1 MGMAASQ
8 ARYLGLTARKTNCEW
23 EGQQINQART
33 ALANQSANLFNQM
46 LALTVPDCPDKT
58 DFTKVQY
65 SYSDGNNESVLEN
78 WRQLSESDNQY
89 NYVVDHWYYA
99 DIYTGSKKLMSDPQA
114 TIKNDSNQVAIN
126 TTAGG
131 TVFNEDDLS
140 YTYTGVDAEG
150 NPITHVYED
159 LTNYKFD
166 PELQNAI
173 LDLAHEGYIQ
183 TNEFGEVDVQTLNS
197 LRGYHD
203 GTAWH
208 FATVEDLENA
218 SNKELGLENG
228 SWTLNSANGYVDLSG
243 FDLTNPTG
251 LSDQQAEAIGDL
263 LQASGANITAV
274 VPGEPTADEIRTWLT
289 TASAGLADKTS
300 GYYRING
307 NTLEDATMAQVY
319 TTPQIND
326 MTTTFTPTFV
336 GNAELTEL
344 GALSEQ
350 DEAALAQIIKDCPDS
365 SISKY
370 ITLNDDGS
378 IEYAGTGIYSFEW
391 NGVQKFTTYDD
402 LVDSMQTPLF
412 DEKPIDAQ
420 QKLAT
425 YEASYIKTEVKETN
439 KALIETDGD
448 GRFKTVKFDD
458 DSITYTLNCEQVCD
472 EDAYNDAMNSYY
484 HDVAEYEHRIA
495 EINAE
500 TEIIQQQDRTLE
512 LRLKQLDTEQ
522 NALQTEMEAVKKV
535 ISKNVEMTFKTFS
548 GS

>member
-46 LALTVPDCPDKT
+46 LALSVPDCPDKT
-58 DFTKVQY
+58 DFTTLQY
-65 SYSDGNNESVLEN
+65 SYSDGNNESVLDN
-78 WRQLSESDNQY
+78 WRQLSDSNNQY

-114 TIKNDSNQVAIN
+114 TIKNDSNEVALN

-150 NPITHVYED
+150 NPVTHVYQD
-159 LTNYKFD
+159 LTDYKFD
-166 PELQNAI
+166 AELQNAI

-183 TNEFGEVDVQTLNS
+183 TNEFGEVDVLTLNS

-203 GTAWH
+203 GTSWH
-208 FATVEDLENA
+208 FATVSDLENA
-218 SNKELGLENG
+218 SNKEVGLENG
-228 SWTLNSANGYVDLSG
+228 TWTLNKDAGYVDLSG
-243 FDLTNPTG
+243 FDLTTPQG
-251 LSDQQAEAIGDL
+251 LDDDQALAIGKILND
-263 LQASGANITAV
+263 AGATGFDYEDATEVRNWLDTA
-274 VPGEPTADEIRTWLT
+274 A
-289 TASAGLADKTS
+289 AGLGDKTS

-344 GALSEQ
+344 GALSEE

-365 SISKY
+365 S
-370 ITLNDDGS
+370 
-378 IEYAGTGIYSFEW
+378 
-391 NGVQKFTTYDD
+391 
-402 LVDSMQTPLF
+402 
-412 DEKPIDAQ
+412 
-420 QKLAT
+420 
-425 YEASYIKTEVKETN
+425 
-439 KALIETDGD
+439 
-448 GRFKTVKFDD
+448 
-458 DSITYTLNCEQVCD
+458 
-472 EDAYNDAMNSYY
+472 
-484 HDVAEYEHRIA
+484 
-495 EINAE
+495 
-500 TEIIQQQDRTLE
+500 
-512 LRLKQLDTEQ
+512 
-522 NALQTEMEAVKKV
+522 
-535 ISKNVEMTFKTFS
+535 
-548 GS
+548 

>member
-46 LALTVPDCPDKT
+46 LALSVPDCPDKT
-58 DFTKVQY
+58 DFTTLQY
-65 SYSDGNNESVLEN
+65 SYSDGNNESVIDN
-78 WRQLSESDNQY
+78 WRQLSDSTKDY

-99 DIYTGSKKLMSDPQA
+99 DIYTGSKKLMSDPQV
-114 TIKNDSNQVAIN
+114 TIKNDSTQQLYN
-126 TTAGG
+126 TTAGSV
-131 TVFNEDDLS
+131 VFNPDGKS
-140 YTYTGVDAEG
+140 YTFSTTDEDGE
-150 NPITHVYED
+150 PIELVYDD

-173 LDLAHEGYIQ
+173 LDLAAQGYIQ
-183 TNEFGEVDVQTLNS
+183 TNEFGEVDTATLNS

-203 GTAWH
+203 GTSWH

-228 SWTLNSANGYVDLSG
+228 TWTLNNGYVDLSG
-243 FDLTNPTG
+243 FDLTTPQG
-251 LSDQQAEAIGDL
+251 LDDDQALAIGKILND
-263 LQASGANITAV
+263 AGATGFNHEDATEVRNWLDTA
-274 VPGEPTADEIRTWLT
+274 A
-289 TASAGLADKTS
+289 AGLGDKTS

-307 NTLEDATMAQVY
+307 TTLEDATMAQVY
-319 TTPQIND
+319 TTPPIND
-326 MTTTFTPTFV
+326 MTTTFSPTYV
-336 GNAELTEL
+336 GNAKLTEL
-344 GALSEQ
+344 HALSQQ

-365 SISKY
+365 SIAKY
-370 ITLNDDGS
+370 ITLNPDGS

-425 YEASYIKTEVKETN
+425 YEAAYIETEVKETD

-448 GRFKTVKFDD
+448 GRFKTIKFED
-458 DSITYTLNCEQVCD
+458 DSITYTLNCEQVAD

-484 HDVAEYEHRIA
+484 HDVAEYEKKIA
-495 EINAE
+495 DINAQ

>member
-46 LALTVPDCPDKT
+46 LALSVPDCPDKT
-58 DFTKVQY
+58 DFTTLQY
-65 SYSDGNNESVLEN
+65 SYSDGNNESVLDN
-78 WRQLSESDNQY
+78 WRQLSDSTNDY

-99 DIYTGSKKLMSDPQA
+99 DIYTGSKKLMSDPQV
-114 TIKNDSNQVAIN
+114 TIKYDSTQTAFN

-131 TVFNEDDLS
+131 TTYNEDDNS
-140 YTYTGVDAEG
+140 YTYNGVNADGE
-150 NPITHVYED
+150 PVTYTYSD

-173 LDLAHEGYIQ
+173 LDLAHQGYIQ

-208 FATVEDLENA
+208 FATVDDLENA

-228 SWTLNSANGYVDLSG
+228 TWTLNNGYVDLSG
-243 FDLTNPTG
+243 FDLTTPQG
-251 LSDQQAEAIGDL
+251 LDDDQALAIGKILND
-263 LQASGANITAV
+263 AGATGFDYEDATEVRNWLDTA
-274 VPGEPTADEIRTWLT
+274 A
-289 TASAGLADKTS
+289 AGLGDKKS

-307 NTLEDATMAQVY
+307 TTLEDATMAQVY
-319 TTPQIND
+319 TTPAIND
-326 MTTTFTPTFV
+326 MTTQFNPTFV

-344 GALSEQ
+344 GALSEE
-350 DEAALAQIIKDCPDS
+350 DKAALAQIIKDCPDS

-370 ITLNDDGS
+370 ITLNQDGS
-378 IEYAGTGIYSFEW
+378 IEYAGSGIYSFEW

-425 YEASYIKTEVKETN
+425 YEASYIKTEVRETD

-448 GRFKTVKFDD
+448 GRFKTVKFED
-458 DSITYTLNCEQVCD
+458 DSTTYTLNCEQVSD

-495 EINAE
+495 EINAQ

>member
-46 LALTVPDCPDKT
+46 LSTSVPDCPDKT
-58 DFTKVQY
+58 DFMTLQY
-65 SYSDGNNESVLEN
+65 SYTDGNNKSVLDN
-78 WRQLSESDNQY
+78 WRQLSDSNKDY

-99 DIYTGSKKLMSDPQA
+99 DIYTGSKKLMSDPQV
-114 TIKNDSNQVAIN
+114 TTKNDSTAAIFA

-131 TVFNEDDLS
+131 TIFNPADGS
-140 YTYTGVDAEG
+140 YTYSTTDEEG
-150 NPITHVYED
+150 EPIEYKYED
-159 LTNYKFD
+159 LKNYKYD
-166 PELQNAI
+166 PELQNALMDLVAEGLIKLPEGQTEITPEI
-173 LDLAHEGYIQ
+173 LD
-183 TNEFGEVDVQTLNS
+183 T

-203 GTAWH
+203 GTSWH

-218 SNKELGLENG
+218 SNKEVGLENG
-228 SWTLNSANGYVDLSG
+228 TWTLNADYVDLSG
-243 FDLTNPTG
+243 HDLTDPNG
-251 LSDQQAEAIGDL
+251 LPDDELKEIGKL
-263 LQASGANITAV
+263 LEASGVTFTNSQD
-274 VPGEPTADEIRTWLT
+274 PTEVKGWLT
-289 TASAGLADKTS
+289 TATAALGDKTS
-300 GYYRING
+300 GYYHING

-319 TTPQIND
+319 RTPGIND
-326 MTTTFTPTFV
+326 MTTTFEPTYV
-336 GNAELTEL
+336 GNAKLTEL
-344 GALSEQ
+344 GSLSEE

-365 SISKY
+365 SIAKY
-370 ITLNDDGS
+370 IKLNTDGS
-378 IEYAGTGIYSFEW
+378 IEYTGSGIYTFEW

-412 DEKPIDAQ
+412 NEKPIDAQ

-425 YEASYIKTEVKETN
+425 YEASYIETQVKETE
-439 KALIETDGD
+439 KALIETDGE
-448 GRFKTVKFDD
+448 GRFKTVKFED
-458 DSITYTLNCEQVCD
+458 DSVTYTLNCEQVAD
-472 EDAYNDAMNSYY
+472 EDAYNDAMNAYY
-484 HDVAEYEHRIA
+484 HDVAVYEKKIA
-495 EINAE
+495 DINAQ

>member
-46 LALTVPDCPDKT
+46 LAISVPDCPDKT
-58 DFTKVQY
+58 DFTTLQY
-65 SYSDGNNESVLEN
+65 SYSDGFNESVIDN
-78 WRQLSESDNQY
+78 WRQLSDSNKDY

-99 DIYTGSKKLMSDPQA
+99 DIYTGSKKLMSDPQV
-114 TIKNDSNQVAIN
+114 TTKNDSTQQLFA
-126 TTAGG
+126 TTAGS
-131 TVFNEDDLS
+131 TVYNPDEKS
-140 YTYTGVDAEG
+140 YTYTGVDADGE
-150 NPITHVYED
+150 PVELTYDD
-159 LTNYKFD
+159 LTNYKYD

-173 LDLAHEGYIQ
+173 MDLVAQGYIKLPEGQ
-183 TNEFGEVDVQTLNS
+183 TEIDVSTLNS

-203 GTAWH
+203 GTSWH

-218 SNKELGLENG
+218 SNKEVGLENG
-228 SWTLNSANGYVDLSG
+228 TWTLNNGYVDLSG
-243 FDLTNPTG
+243 YNLNNIPG
-251 LSDQQAEAIGDL
+251 LSNDDALAIKDL
-263 LQASGANITAV
+263 LTAAGATGQLDDADDVRTWLQNANITD
-274 VPGEPTADEIRTWLT
+274 PTNPYYKVDGTNLT
-289 TASAGLADKTS
+289 
-300 GYYRING
+300 
-307 NTLEDATMAQVY
+307 DATEAQTY
-319 TTPQIND
+319 TTPGIND
-326 MTTTFTPTFV
+326 MTTTFSPTYV
-336 GNAELTEL
+336 GNAKLTEL

-365 SISKY
+365 SIAKY
-370 ITLNDDGS
+370 ITLNPDGS

-412 DEKPIDAQ
+412 NEKPIDAQ

-425 YEASYIKTEVKETN
+425 FEASYIETEVKETD
-439 KALIETDGD
+439 KALIETDGE
-448 GRFKTVKFDD
+448 GRFKTIKFED
-458 DSITYTLNCEQVCD
+458 DSITYTLNCEQVAD

-484 HDVAEYEHRIA
+484 HDVAEYEKKIA
-495 EINAE
+495 DINAQ

>member
-46 LALTVPDCPDKT
+46 LALSVPDCPDKT
-58 DFTKVQY
+58 DFTTLQY
-65 SYSDGNNESVLEN
+65 SYSDGNNESVIDN
-78 WRQLSESDNQY
+78 WRQLSDSTKDY

-99 DIYTGSKKLMSDPQA
+99 DIYTGSKKLMSDPQV
-114 TIKNDSNQVAIN
+114 TIKNDSTQQLYN
-126 TTAGG
+126 TTAGSV
-131 TVFNEDDLS
+131 VFNPDGKS
-140 YTYTGVDAEG
+140 YTFSTTDEDGE
-150 NPITHVYED
+150 PIELVYDD

-173 LDLAHEGYIQ
+173 LDLAAQGYIQ
-183 TNEFGEVDVQTLNS
+183 TNEFGEVDTATLNS

-203 GTAWH
+203 GTSWH

-228 SWTLNSANGYVDLSG
+228 TWTLNNGYVDLSG
-243 FDLTNPTG
+243 FDLTTPQG
-251 LSDQQAEAIGDL
+251 LDDNQALAIGKILND
-263 LQASGANITAV
+263 AGATGFDYEDATEVRNWLDTA
-274 VPGEPTADEIRTWLT
+274 A
-289 TASAGLADKTS
+289 AGLGDKTS

-307 NTLEDATMAQVY
+307 TTLEDATMAQVY
-319 TTPQIND
+319 TTPGIND
-326 MTTTFTPTFV
+326 MTTTFSPTYV
-336 GNAELTEL
+336 GNAKLTEL
-344 GALSEQ
+344 HALSQQ

-365 SISKY
+365 SIAKY
-370 ITLNDDGS
+370 ITLNPDGS

-425 YEASYIKTEVKETN
+425 YEAAYIETEVKETD

-448 GRFKTVKFDD
+448 GRFKTIKFED
-458 DSITYTLNCEQVCD
+458 DSITYTLNCEQVAD

-484 HDVAEYEHRIA
+484 HDVAEYEKKIA
-495 EINAE
+495 DINAQ